1 MRHDKET
8 TMNSIEEII
17 QEIKNKI
24 DARELSVSEAERDKV
39 FRRRI
44 DDYETDNDSIVDRFW
59 HMCGN
64 PLIVE
69 NMGEPI
75 LKKYNAIRESNHQA
89 TYEVLQDD
97 LNNALV
103 KLNNYEVEVP
113 KSLEQIDLYLGYPL
127 AWANPDYKLS
137 LSHLVAQVIRDIA
150 NLTYAY
156 ALDEIEKAQKDL
168 KDITRK
174 AYQDLQKRDEYVP
187 INEMRKIIEWLYNKE
202 RDNDYY
208 CCKECN
214 PYEIFCYTKV
224 ARTLRGAMDCLEEMA
239 NTDLKNLDDYES
251 FRSKKGEPPLNDDI
265 KKRISYELNR
275 NDGDVKKAEQSIR
288 DKRVMFTLQ
297 RLSDLFKV
305 YKVFEHEIEV
315 QGEDGVAI
323 DSKEGLHQL
332 KWYLNRIGERAV
344 NYWLYDNDES
354 WLVNLMFKNYDKCGL
369 GVRKIVGGVQDL

>member
-44 DDYETDNDSIVDRFW
+44 DDYETDNDSIMDWFW

-113 KSLEQIDLYLGYPL
+113 KSLE
-127 AWANPDYKLS
+127 
-137 LSHLVAQVIRDIA
+137 
-150 NLTYAY
+150 
-156 ALDEIEKAQKDL
+156 
-168 KDITRK
+168 
-174 AYQDLQKRDEYVP
+174 
-187 INEMRKIIEWLYNKE
+187 
-202 RDNDYY
+202 
-208 CCKECN
+208 
-214 PYEIFCYTKV
+214 
-224 ARTLRGAMDCLEEMA
+224 
-239 NTDLKNLDDYES
+239 
-251 FRSKKGEPPLNDDI
+251 
-265 KKRISYELNR
+265 
-275 NDGDVKKAEQSIR
+275 
-288 DKRVMFTLQ
+288 
-297 RLSDLFKV
+297 
-305 YKVFEHEIEV
+305 
-315 QGEDGVAI
+315 
-323 DSKEGLHQL
+323 
-332 KWYLNRIGERAV
+332 
-344 NYWLYDNDES
+344 
-354 WLVNLMFKNYDKCGL
+354 
-369 GVRKIVGGVQDL
+369 